1 MEPRRAP
8 DFEFSAYARS
18 HGALFFSGDGNDVQ
32 EVWRVTGQALEAMRE
47 GAPQLHEPDVT
58 HPNAGKHHG
67 DIYDAALDPTLW
79 TRALDR
85 SCSFVGGSSALLHWR
100 DVASESSAALRS
112 SQCFYLAAE
121 FSKSVSLS
129 VTTVPSGNSNKA
141 AARDFWKQTFARN
154 QEREKE
160 RETEREGDKEKKESL
175 REQQRGKGEEEGGAP
190 LRKIEGIGEEAY
202 WSGTRVGG
210 ALYVLKGNAFIRISL
225 GGADTDE
232 VRIEKSKKLA
242 AKAIERL

>member
-1 MEPRRAP
+1 MRTFFFSSLLCVVSFAFAGCERRAATQSQASP
-8 DFEFSAYARS
+8 S
-18 HGALFFSGDGNDVQ
+18 SGTGSGP
-32 EVWRVTGQALEAMRE
+32 VTF
-47 GAPQLHEPDVT
+47 
-58 HPNAGKHHG
+58 
-67 DIYDAALDPTLW
+67 DA
-79 TRALDR
+79 
-85 SCSFVGGSSALLHWR
+85 CALLKY
-100 DVASESSAALRS
+100 DEIEAIQGSPIKEAKSSESSAALRS

-210 ALYVLKGNAFIRISL
+210 ALYVLKGNAFIGISL